1 MEYIRAFL
9 VGGLICAAVQLL
21 LDRTKLMPGRIM
33 VSLVVTGAVLGFL
46 GIYEPFA
53 QWAGAGATVPLTGFG
68 NTLWKGIARAM
79 GEDGILGIF
88 KGGFTASAVGI
99 SGALVC
105 GYLGSLVFKPKM
117 KGQNGRLYSR
127 PARSLIFCW
136 KLMTVCSYSEFMNG
150 DVIRKSA
157 VALLLAMGIS

>member
-68 NTLWKGIARAM
+68 NTLWKGIARTGSWGSSKAASQPAPW
-79 GEDGILGIF
+79 ESPEPWYLGIW
-88 KGGFTASAVGI
+88 APW
-99 SGALVC
+99 
-105 GYLGSLVFKPKM
+105 YL
-117 KGQNGRLYSR
+117 SR
-127 PARSLIFCW
+127 R
-136 KLMTVCSYSEFMNG
+136 
-150 DVIRKSA
+150 
-157 VALLLAMGIS
+157 